1 MKNSTHYFFALGL
14 INLYSLVLIQEEVQ
28 SWFCFGLS
36 FILAGISI
44 VPNLLDNY
52 AGANFQYEGVQ
63 LVKHRF
69 SRRYRHPL
77 FHSPWTIGYFL
88 PFLYI
93 SGKSSNPYFIIIIF
107 SLEISWVSHIFLD
120 SLNPEGIP
128 LGREPIFSNHI
139 SKHYQWSSYR
149 LKEVRSFR
157 IAQIPF
163 DSLKA
168 NKMVSRLGLFL
179 LAWNLAYLILNQSH
193 IFHEVIK

>member
-1 MKNSTHYFFALGL
+1 MKNHTHYFLALGL
-14 INLYSLVLIQEEVQ
+14 INLYSLLFIREMVQ
-28 SWFCFGLS
+28 TWFCFSIS

-88 PFLYI
+88 PFVYI
-93 SGKSSNPYFIIIIF
+93 EGKISNPYLSIIF
-107 SLEISWVSHIFLD
+107 LCLEIGWASHIFLD

-128 LGREPIFSNHI
+128 IGRKPIFSNHL
-139 SKHYQWSSYR
+139 SKHYQWSSHR
-149 LKEVRSFR
+149 LKEVHSFR
-157 IAQIPF
+157 LARIPF

-168 NKMVSRLGLFL
+168 NKTASRIGLFL

-193 IFHEVIK
+193 IIIEVLR